1 MITEFKK
8 IINEEV
14 KQVLAEN
21 AIVRKAIFESR
32 LARITEALE
41 LDEDTFIDKARKWFR
56 NKYYTADQSVRDKYR
71 DDVLVNPKKI
81 TSDPAS
87 VEKIL
92 KKAIVNSQNKI
103 RNFKS
108 STLKTSTE
116 INNLQEEVFD
126 LFGKFFNLLDSVPM
140 EKRGLYEREI
150 MRVVSVF
157 YNVLEEERK
166 RIEVYLSALAHE
178 VSKQG
183 YDLGKSAGEMARYR
197 PEARPSVVGNRVV
210 EPESN
215 ADNLSNLVGVG
226 V

>member
-1 MITEFKK
+1 MTTELKK
-8 IINEEV
+8 TINKEV

-21 AIVRKAIFESR
+21 ANIRKVIFESR
-32 LARITEALE
+32 LASISEMLD

-56 NKYYTADQSVRDKYR
+56 NKYYTADQNVRDKYR
-71 DDVLVNPKKI
+71 NDVLVNPKKL

-92 KKAIVNSQNKI
+92 KNAIVSSQNKI
-103 RNFKS
+103 KNFKS

-116 INNLQEEVFD
+116 INNLQEEIFD

-140 EKRGLYEREI
+140 EKRGLYEREV
-150 MRVVSVF
+150 MRVISVF
-157 YNVLEEERK
+157 YNVLEEEKK

-183 YDLGKSAGEMARYR
+183 YDLGRSAAEMAKYR

-210 EPESN
+210 EPEAN
-215 ADNLSNLVGVG
+215 ADELSNLVGVG